1 MQLFETSLVIKI
13 SALVRFIIIRIIF
26 FRRVRIER
34 ISYIGRKLKLVISKG
49 ATLSINGK
57 INIRDHVELQ
67 SKGIISIGNGC
78 GINSFSRIIALE
90 KIVIGDKVSIAQFVS
105 ILDHDHS
112 YDMKNGIMDMSRY
125 NTKPI
130 VIGSNVWISDKVTIT
145 KGVNIGD
152 NVVIGA
158 NSVVTKD
165 IPSNS
170 LAAGIPAKVIR
181 ILE

>member
-1 MQLFETSLVIKI
+1 MQLFETSLVIKF
-13 SALVRFIIIRIIF
+13 SAFVRFILIKIIF

-34 ISYIGRKLKLVISKG
+34 ISYIGRNFKLIVSKG
-49 ATLSINGK
+49 ATLSVSGK

-67 SKGIISIGNGC
+67 SKGIITIGNGC
-78 GINSFSRIIALE
+78 GINSFSRIIAFE
-90 KIVIGDKVSIAQFVS
+90 KIVIGNKVFIAQFVS
-105 ILDHDHS
+105 ILDHDHR
-112 YDMKNGIMDMSRY
+112 YDIKNGIMDMAGFS
-125 NTKPI
+125 TKPI

-145 KGVNIGD
+145 KGVSIGD